1 MLTLRGSSSS
11 PFVRK
16 VMIAIDL
23 LGLAD
28 AIRFER
34 ADTMDPKDSVRE
46 QNPLGKIPVLILED
60 RSPLYDSRVILEWL
74 DDRAG
79 GGKIIPREHALR
91 FEALRLQAI
100 GDGIMDAGVLQVYEG
115 RWRPKERHE
124 SKWVEHQAGKIACAL
139 IFLDGQAL
147 TLRPMI
153 HVGHIAVASA
163 LGYLDFRFEGRWR
176 PDHPRLVEWLD
187 EFAAKVPA
195 FAQTKP
201 Q

>member
-79 GGKIIPREHALR
+79 GGMIIPRKHALR

-124 SKWVEHQAGKIACAL
+124 PKWVEHQAGKIACAL
-139 IFLDGQAL
+139 TFLDGQTL

-176 PDHPRLVEWLD
+176 PGHPRLVEWLD